1 MLVGVDPVEQGLVAS
16 LARPGG
22 NITGLT
28 VTTTAMTQRRLEP
41 TEGAYAQP
49 PAGGRAGDGGE
60 LKKVLACD
68 LLPGKYTR
76 EQRGIAV

>member
-28 VTTTAMTQRRLEP
+28 VTTTAMTQKRLEP
-41 TEGAYAQP
+41 LK
-49 PAGGRAGDGGE
+49 E
-60 LKKVLACD
+60 LMPSLPRVAVL
-68 LLPGKYTR
+68 GMV
-76 EQRGIAV
+76 EN